1 MHVIHFHAHSLSDS
15 NQVAQFFASH
25 GVSLEEINNK
35 PGTVNEAEIEPE
47 LAEAGNETKVQI
59 SETSFED

>member
-1 MHVIHFHAHSLSDS
+1 MR
-15 NQVAQFFASH
+15 ASH